1 MSDTITVNA
10 YAKINFALDVLGRR
24 DNGYHDVSMIMQTVE
39 LHDIVNVK
47 KINSDNIL
55 IKSSSEEV
63 LDDNSNLAY
72 KAADI
77 MKKNYCIKSG
87 VMIEIIKNIPV
98 AAGLAGGSSDAA
110 AVIKAMN
117 ILFNLN
123 LSIDELCL
131 NAKNIGADVPFCIIG
146 NTALAEGIGEILTP
160 FKSGLNCF
168 VLLAKPD
175 LSVSTAQVYKAFDL
189 KKVQKKPDINKMMNF
204 IVSGDLDGVCDL
216 LSNVLESV
224 TIPLYP
230 IVGDIKKELLTL
242 NSNGVLMSGSGP
254 TVFALFNNENDC
266 KFAELKIKEKFNLK
280 EVYTTKVF
288 NDVILNYV

>member
-1 MSDTITVNA
+1 MSNAITVNA
-10 YAKINFALDVLGRR
+10 YAKINFALDVLGCR
-24 DNGYHDVSMIMQTVE
+24 DDGYHDVSMIMQTVE

-47 KINSDNIL
+47 KIDSENIL
-55 IKSSSEEV
+55 IKSTSDKV
-63 LDDNSNLAY
+63 PNDNTNLAY

-77 MKKNYCIKSG
+77 IRKNYCIKSG
-87 VMIEIIKNIPV
+87 IMIEIDKNIPI

-117 ILFNLN
+117 ILFDLN

-146 NTALAEGIGEILTP
+146 NTALAEGIGEVLTP
-160 FKSGLNCF
+160 FKSGLDCF
-168 VLLAKPD
+168 VLLAKPN
-175 LSVSTAQVYKAFDL
+175 LSVSTAQIYKAFDL
-189 KKVQKKPDINKMMNF
+189 KKVKKKPNINKMINF
-204 IVSGDLDGVCDL
+204 IVSGDLDGACGL

-230 IVGDIKKELLTL
+230 IVGDIKKELLSL
-242 NSNGVLMSGSGP
+242 NSKGVLMSGSGP
-254 TVFALFNNENDC
+254 TVFALFNNEDDC

-280 EVYTTKVF
+280 EVYTTKLF
-288 NDVILNYV
+288 NNVILNS

>member
-1 MSDTITVNA
+1 MSNDVTVNA
-10 YAKINFALDVLGRR
+10 YAKINFALDVLRR
-24 DNGYHDVSMIMQTVE
+24 REDGYHDVSMIMQTVE
-39 LHDIVNVK
+39 LHDVVNVK
-47 KINSDNIL
+47 KIDSDNIL
-55 IKSSSEEV
+55 IKSNSDEV
-63 LDDNSNLAY
+63 LDDNTNLAY
-72 KAADI
+72 KAAEL

-87 VMIEIIKNIPV
+87 VMIEIDKNIPV

-117 ILFNLN
+117 ILFELG
-123 LSIDELCL
+123 LSKDELCL
-131 NAKNIGADVPFCIIG
+131 NAKSIGADVPFCVIG
-146 NTALAEGIGEILTP
+146 NTALAEGIGEKLTP
-160 FKSGLNCF
+160 FKSKLDCF
-168 VLLAKPD
+168 VLLAKPN
-175 LSVSTAQVYKAFDL
+175 LFVSTAQIYKAFDF
-189 KKVQKKPDINKMMNF
+189 KKVEKKPDINKMMNF
-204 IVSGDLDGVCDL
+204 IISGNLDGTCEL

-230 IVGDIKKELLTL
+230 IVGDIKNELLS

-288 NDVILNYV
+288 NNVI